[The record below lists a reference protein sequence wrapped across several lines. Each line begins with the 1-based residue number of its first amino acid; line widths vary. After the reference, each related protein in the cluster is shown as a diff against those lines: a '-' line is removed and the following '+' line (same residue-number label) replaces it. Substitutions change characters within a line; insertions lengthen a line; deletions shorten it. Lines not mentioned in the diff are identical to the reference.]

1 MPSARDIRRRIR
13 SVKTTAQTTKA
24 MQMISS
30 TRMRRAQQRVNAAR
44 PYAEKI
50 REVLSA
56 LAAQSGTESHP
67 LLEARPPGGTIAV
80 IEVTPDRGLCGPMIS
95 NLHRAVSRFAL
106 GQGSNSAAGATVQMI
121 AVGRKARDF
130 GLRAGLHLIGEFTR
144 LSDQPALVDTSPISQ
159 LAMDEYIA
167 GTVDLVYLAYTR
179 FVSTMTQQPVVLQL
193 LPIVPPQAGEAAA
206 GRRLQ
211 AAYIYEPEPAAV
223 LAELLPAYVDV
234 LVYQAVLE
242 SKASEHSARMV
253 AMRNATDNALDLVK
267 DLTLSL
273 NKARQAGITREIA
286 EISAGANA
294 LAG

>member
-1 MPSARDIRRRIR
+1 M
-13 SVKTTAQTTKA
+13 AQTTKA
-24 MQMISS
+24 YQMISS

-44 PYAEKI
+44 PYSEKI
-50 REVLSA
+50 QQVLSD
-56 LAAQSGTESHP
+56 LAAQSGSESHP
-67 LLEARPPGGTIAV
+67 LLEARPAGGTIAV

-95 NLHRAVSRFAL
+95 NLHRTVSRFAL
-106 GQGSNSAAGATVQMI
+106 GRDQGSAAGATVQMI

-130 GLRAGLHLIGEFTR
+130 GLRAGLKLIGEFTR
-144 LSDQPALVDTSPISQ
+144 ISEQPALVDTSPISQ

-167 GTVDLVYLAYTR
+167 GTVSRVYLAYTR
-179 FVSTMTQQPVVLQL
+179 FVSTMSQQPVIVQL
-193 LPIVPPQAGEAAA
+193 LPIVPPRAETAGRGDETA
-206 GRRLQ
+206 GRRRLE
-211 AAYIYEPEPAAV
+211 AEYIYEPEPAEV

-267 DLTLSL
+267 DLTLTL
-273 NKARQAGITREIA
+273 NKARQAGITRELA